1 MAQRGTIDDFKANV
15 AGDFA
20 RPNLF
25 QVDLN
30 FPSGII
36 NNSSLINLGKLVLL
50 KFLLEEEY

>member
-25 QVDLN
+25 QVDL
-30 FPSGII
+30 I
-36 NNSSLINLGKLVLL
+36 LVHNLQTIPPKSEL
-50 KFLLEEEY
+50 